1 ALASHAR
8 GTGFDSPHLHSFT
21 VHATPILP
29 FHHPSSSLPKHTNTN
44 TPFPSL
50 LFFSTSSL
58 PNHSSFREP
67 EPQWNLQRH
76 RCQLIGPTTLP
87 PTTPCRSSPT
97 TLQGLAAVLRV
108 SDALRVIRY
117 ICEVGVSPGEEIPFG
132 KIVKCPSCRIAVG
145 VAQPQQGSP
154 PAERSM
160 DITAWERGL
169 RYVKLMK
176 QSIPAAV
183 HSIVVQT
190 PSGLTRT
197 HRFATETVDLPAQEG
212 ERVTVAVAALSNVY
226 RKRIQAEANDE
237 AERLLSS

>member
-1 ALASHAR
+1 MEPP
-8 GTGFDSPHLHSFT
+8 TSP
-21 VHATPILP
+21 LP
-29 FHHPSSSLPKHTNTN
+29 TYWTNNSSSD
-44 TPFPSL
+44 
-50 LFFSTSSL
+50 
-58 PNHSSFREP
+58 
-67 EPQWNLQRH
+67 
-76 RCQLIGPTTLP
+76 
-87 PTTPCRSSPT
+87 
-97 TLQGLAAVLRV
+97 
-108 SDALRVIRY
+108 DALQI
-117 ICEVGVSPGEEIPFG
+117 IADNSSGFSGHIPFG

>member
-1 ALASHAR
+1 M
-8 GTGFDSPHLHSFT
+8 
-21 VHATPILP
+21 
-29 FHHPSSSLPKHTNTN
+29 
-44 TPFPSL
+44 
-50 LFFSTSSL
+50 
-58 PNHSSFREP
+58 
-67 EPQWNLQRH
+67 
-76 RCQLIGPTTLP
+76 
-87 PTTPCRSSPT
+87 
-97 TLQGLAAVLRV
+97 LRV

-226 RKRIQAEANDE
+226 RKVGPFKFSPRAPDFYPENTSRSQ
-237 AERLLSS
+237 